1 MYGPLK
7 ALHPALR
14 KLTAAVRDATACRRN
29 TAKLGTVHRPK
40 TPSLGRRQGDG
51 KFEAGL
57 GCVVSSSPVCDTQ
70 LDTVSRRGGSG
81 GGEQGKRNIH
91 GSHGTA
97 ADTAGRGGL
106 LLALRLPVPPFS
118 SPGHKCA
125 ARKPGRKQVPTP
137 AAVSFLL
144 LQASVVPVRL
154 SWGAECRFV
163 SSTL

>member
-1 MYGPLK
+1 MAETVYGTLK

-14 KLTAAVRDATACRRN
+14 KLTAAVWDAAACRRN

-57 GCVVSSSPVCDTQ
+57 GCVVSSSPVWDTQ

-97 ADTAGRGGL
+97 ADTAGRGGSHWL
-106 LLALRLPVPPFS
+106 YRCQSHPS
-118 SPGHKCA
+118 A
-125 ARKPGRKQVPTP
+125 ARITSVQPGSRVGSRFPPQLWYPSSC
-137 AAVSFLL
+137 AR
-144 LQASVVPVRL
+144 LQWSQ
-154 SWGAECRFV
+154 
-163 SSTL
+163 